1 MVVGKLFK
9 VAFPGLKL
17 PSQYGGKK
25 AIVLYSMA
33 HPSNPQEAVIA
44 SCLDID
50 GTFHP
55 QVPLMI
61 QAILQ
66 AAEKPVWLHETP
78 QLDAPLHK
86 LILPAT
92 G

>member
-1 MVVGKLFK
+1 MVSGEFFK

-17 PSQYGGKK
+17 PSQFGGKK
-25 AIVLYSMA
+25 AIVLYSTA
-33 HPSNPQEAVIA
+33 HPANPAEAVMA

-61 QAILQ
+61 QAIIQ
-66 AAEKPVWLHETP
+66 AAAKPVWLHETP
-78 QLDAPLHK
+78 QFDAPLHK
-86 LILPAT
+86 LILPA